1 MHNLLEHLIP
11 TQASVSTWTSW
22 TCDAC
27 GEAIVSELE
36 ILGKLRRVPV
46 ECRCRRQEALNRQ
59 AEVERQG
66 KLKRIQR
73 LKKYSLMDAGFHQS
87 TLANWDDTLGSPK
100 LKKTVTRYVEAWPE
114 MKRCN
119 VGLLIHGDPG
129 LGKTYAA
136 FAVANELIQRHQ
148 AVVIAVNAIGLLSR
162 IRETYSRYGQ
172 EAEIDII
179 RTLENASLLIID
191 DLGAEQKTDWAAAM
205 LYQIIDSRYRGGKPL
220 FITTNL
226 TLDQLQEKLTT
237 ADGVNRTYDRIVEVC
252 LPVKITGS
260 SNRAAMAKD
269 KRQQLVD
276 LLRKEA

>member
-1 MHNLLEHLIP
+1 MIH
-11 TQASVSTWTSW
+11 TQVSSSTWTSW
-22 TCDAC
+22 TCDNC
-27 GEAIVSELE
+27 GEATLKDLE
-36 ILGKLRRVPV
+36 ILGKLRRVPL
-46 ECRCRRQEALNRQ
+46 ECRCRRQAHLDRQ
-59 AEVERQG
+59 AEEERWH
-66 KLKRIQR
+66 KLKRIER
-73 LKKYSLMDAGFHQS
+73 LKKYSLMDDRFHHS
-87 TLANWDDTLGSPK
+87 TLANWDDDLGSPK
-100 LKKTVTRYVEAWPE
+100 LKKTVTRYVASWPE
-114 MKRCN
+114 MKSSN

-162 IRETYSRYGQ
+162 IKETYSRYGQ

-179 RTLENASLLIID
+179 RTLENAGLLIID

-226 TLDQLQEKLTT
+226 TLDQLREKLTT
-237 ADGVNRTYDRIVEVC
+237 TDGVNRTYDRIVEVC

-276 LLRKEA
+276 LLRKEE